1 MGNLPAV
8 IISDLAVVIYTCGII
23 YVSRC
28 SLNIKGSK
36 FIMYIGHF
44 AIAYLLIRLIPSVPP
59 LVPLIGVGFPD
70 ILWPVFI
77 FLGVERA
84 EINPNSPLQK
94 DVRFT
99 SYPYSHSL
107 VVSFVISCIAG
118 LVLASIIN
126 PLAGA
131 VFVIASVSHWFLDAV
146 VHLKDLPISGFRN
159 GKKVGLGLWNR
170 PKMAFAIEYI
180 LYTLV
185 IVLVMPKAYILPLL
199 VLGTAAHLLNAGSF
213 FGFTKTNPFKS
224 ARSYAISALIGFIM
238 FSLIANYVLEN
249 YRL

>member
-1 MGNLPAV
+1 
-8 IISDLAVVIYTCGII
+8 
-23 YVSRC
+23 
-28 SLNIKGSK
+28 
-36 FIMYIGHF
+36 MYIGHF

-70 ILWPVFI
+70 ILWPILI
-77 FLGVERA
+77 FLGVEKA

-107 VVSFVISCIAG
+107 VVSFVISCIVG

-126 PLAGA
+126 PIAGA

-146 VHLKDLPISGFRN
+146 VHLKDLPITGFRN
-159 GKKVGLGLWNR
+159 GRKIGLGLWNR
-170 PKMAFAIEYI
+170 PRMTFAIEFIFYA
-180 LYTLV
+180 LV
-185 IVLVMPKAYILPLL
+185 VLLVMPKVYILPLL
-199 VLGTAAHLLNAGSF
+199 VLGTASHLLNASSV

-224 ARSYAISALIGFIM
+224 IKPYAIFCIIGFVM

-249 YRL
+249 YRALG